1 MQSTNTFDRL
11 SRRVASEFLNTVVV
25 VDDQALLSVSTAGAG
40 PRVLKTPGRQGGT
53 SDASLESPAAGTD
66 SVHRLDAKKLI
77 DSFARIGV
85 LCAVLRPQEQEIET
99 FAGTLSPITVT
110 SDVVV
115 LDWVLHEFKQGQKT
129 MEIIKDLLKSSGP
142 DRGRARLIIVYTG
155 ENDLDQIAGAIRAA
169 LKLGEQSGSDDPFTI
184 ERGAARICIYAKEQ
198 SRLPAAKRNRRIEI
212 GRLPEI
218 VVTEFANMTR
228 GLVSNVALRSLAALR
243 ANTYQLLKRFH
254 SELDPPYVTHSTLL
268 APEEASDHL
277 IPLIV
282 SEIQAVLEDA
292 QISNLANHRRVVQWL
307 NHQLTRGLTFALP
320 QHTTEK
326 EFRQGLAYL
335 LEFGTSEAALEE
347 LFKDHPKFGV
357 GLLKSKKKAV
367 EVVRDQLTKLVTIE
381 RDRDKVKD
389 HELAV
394 LMSVRSRYA
403 SPSPHLALGSIVVE
417 TRRKRSQYLLCVQPR
432 CDSVRLESER
442 PFPFLPMKQVADDQK
457 CDFIIEEKGETI
469 RLRLND
475 KPFEA
480 RMIRFAPA
488 TPSDKQVLARRVKS
502 GRFFKAAGTT
512 NKYRWVADLKP
523 EHAQRVANEYAHELS
538 RVGLTESEWLRRWMP
553 GKGE

>member
-1 MQSTNTFDRL
+1 M
-11 SRRVASEFLNTVVV
+11 
-25 VDDQALLSVSTAGAG
+25 
-40 PRVLKTPGRQGGT
+40 
-53 SDASLESPAAGTD
+53 
-66 SVHRLDAKKLI
+66 I

-85 LCAVLRPQEQEIET
+85 LCAVMRPQAQELATLER
-99 FAGTLSPITVT
+99 TLSPITIC

-142 DRGRARLIIVYTG
+142 DRGRPRLIIVYTG
-155 ENDLDQIAGAIRAA
+155 ENDLDQIATAIRAA
-169 LKLGEQSGSDDPFTI
+169 LKLDEQGSFDDPCTI

-198 SRLPAAKRNRRIEI
+198 SRLPATKRARKVEI
-212 GRLPEI
+212 SRLPEVI
-218 VVTEFANMTR
+218 VAEFANMTR

-292 QISNLANHRRVVQWL
+292 RISDLANHKRVVQWL
-307 NHQLTRGLTFALP
+307 NHQLARGLTFPLP

-326 EFRQGLAYL
+326 EFKQGLAYL
-335 LEFGTSEAALEE
+335 LEYGTSEGALEE
-347 LFKDHPKFGV
+347 LFRDHPKFGN
-357 GLLKSKKKAV
+357 GLLKNKKKAS
-367 EVVRDQLTKLVTIE
+367 EVVRDQLTKLVTLE

-403 SPSPHLALGSIVVE
+403 APAPRLALGSIVVE
-417 TRRKRSQYLLCVQPR
+417 TRRKRLQYLLCVQPR

-457 CDFIIEEKGETI
+457 CDFIIEEKGKTI

-488 TPSDKQVLARRVKS
+488 RPNDKQVLARGVKS
-502 GRFFKAAGTT
+502 GRFFKASGTT
-512 NKYRWVADLKP
+512 SKYRWVADLKP
-523 EHAQRVANEYAHELS
+523 EHAQRVANEYAYELS

-553 GKGE
+553 GRGE